1 MNENAEKIQKVIN
14 TLGLLQVP
22 AIFENVNRLTGIY
35 ITLNEVIDALSAEE
49 LPEETGEAVE

>member
-1 MNENAEKIQKVIN
+1 MNDLATKIQKVIN

-35 ITLNEVIDALSAEE
+35 ITLNEVMDALSAEE

>member
-35 ITLNEVIDALSAEE
+35 ITLNEVMDALSAEE